1 MFQVTTMYFVVE
13 PSLKWVETKGMSV
26 NAVDATPYRI
36 MSSGKRLIPT

>member
-1 MFQVTTMYFVVE
+1 MLQVTTMYFVVE
-13 PSLKWVETKGMSV
+13 PSLTWVENEGMIA